1 MDIRR
6 IILEQICRQFG
17 ISMLY
22 AFGSQAKRL
31 QGWIEGNEDHLS
43 SSSDVDIG
51 VKGAQ
56 GKNFPVSEK
65 VSLTLTLEDFF
76 KCQRVELIFLNE
88 ADPFLAAEIIRGER
102 LFASN
107 EHEADEYDLY
117 ILRRA
122 GDLIPLEQ
130 ERAALIMEKPL

>member
-1 MDIRR
+1 
-6 IILEQICRQFG
+6 
-17 ISMLY
+17 MLY